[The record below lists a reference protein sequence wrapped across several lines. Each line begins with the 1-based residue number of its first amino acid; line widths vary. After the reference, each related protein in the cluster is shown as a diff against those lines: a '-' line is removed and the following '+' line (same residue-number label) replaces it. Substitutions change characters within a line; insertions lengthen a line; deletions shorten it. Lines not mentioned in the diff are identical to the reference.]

1 MLMWAHRL
9 TWTGWAP
16 SWLTSPFSA
25 QASPTGGLKV
35 LVWPLTTKDKAD
47 FLFTPTVIGGVS
59 ARTFLR
65 DFVIEMGKWAR
76 LLTQAPEDPFVSFS
90 CSSAHVGHPHNL
102 LSRNFL
108 VWSRVASETTRHQ
121 DRPCLSTLKAPAQL
135 VVLNIH
141 PLRWVTFS
149 RSLWFHP
156 QPWGQLQS
164 TRSPSLCNW
173 SSRRPQMGP
182 YKQHLA

>member
-1 MLMWAHRL
+1 MDRL
-9 TWTGWAP
+9 
-16 SWLTSPFSA
+16 SPLLADFIFLCPGL
-25 QASPTGGLKV
+25 PTGGLKV

-59 ARTFLR
+59 AHIFLR

-108 VWSRVASETTRHQ
+108 VWSRVASETTRLQ

-149 RSLWFHP
+149 LSLWFHP

-164 TRSPSLCNW
+164 TCSPSLCDW
-173 SSRRPQMGP
+173 SCRRPQMGP
-182 YKQHLA
+182 YKQHQLKLLLL